1 MSRIFSVICQQ
12 PIYHIKKS
20 GDQKQYHNIQVNI
33 QHTDTDYQE
42 Y

>member
-1 MSRIFSVICQQ
+1 MSRNFYYMSTTHL
-12 PIYHIKKS
+12 PYKMS
-20 GDQKQYHNIQVNI
+20 GGQKQYHNIQVNI